1 MPVDRLW
8 RAHAPRLL
16 AVGLLA
22 LALAPRAVTSAW
34 AVGPCIPGVICDASP
49 SPSPS
54 PSAHPSPSPSHR
66 PSPQPTRAP
75 APVAAAPARPAASPS
90 PSPSSSPQQV
100 AAQFKNAPFLADLLK
115 VLNHPASAQTPDLK
129 HFRLEAARVAAAQA
143 EAGRARRAAAGNQ
156 ALTGTLVVVA
166 WIVLVGAA
174 LTLARGVIRLPRW
187 ARRSALLLLPALAAG
202 LSAGVH
208 SAAVSPTVVPSN
220 TGGPQAPVFVAQ
232 APPPPELSA
241 PVWQELVAVEQDVAA
256 TQDSLARQEDLI
268 RRMAASP
275 VGAPVP
281 DAAPVPS
288 DDGSPAANQDRALR
302 VDPEARQAR
311 QLGRV
316 LGTYHLA
323 AAHYQDSLR
332 REYEVYRAAAQ
343 DPSRKQQIQAAAASA
358 PLPGVKDVVAYNLGV
373 VQVQLDQE
381 AQIASAEGKLAAI
394 GSLSGAQL
402 TAIRQ
407 HQAFII
413 PVEAPVIQGF
423 GPTDVGF
430 EPSIT
435 YHGTFYP
442 HFHTGLDII
451 GVENSPVHAGADG
464 VVLLATSN
472 RDGSGNL
479 IGYGNYVVIA
489 HPNGF
494 VTLYGHMNSLAVKE
508 GQVVHQ
514 GEIVGLEGSTGLS
527 TGPHVHFEIRHNNDW
542 VDPAPYLTGQVQT

>member
-1 MPVDRLW
+1 MSLERLW
-8 RAHAPRLL
+8 RLHAPRLL
-16 AVGLLA
+16 AAGLLA
-22 LALAPRAVTSAW
+22 LALAPRAVTPAW

-75 APVAAAPARPAASPS
+75 APVAAPARPPASPS
-90 PSPSSSPQQV
+90 PSPSSSPHQV
-100 AAQFKNAPFLADLLK
+100 AAQFQNAPFLADLLK

-156 ALTGTLVVVA
+156 ALTGTVVGLA
-166 WIVLVGAA
+166 WITVLGAA
-174 LTLARGVIRLPRW
+174 LALARGTIRLPRW
-187 ARRSALLLLPALAAG
+187 ARRSGLLLLPALAAG
-202 LSAGVH
+202 LSTGVQSAPVTLHAIPAGT
-208 SAAVSPTVVPSN
+208 SRPPAA
-220 TGGPQAPVFVAQ
+220 VFVAQ

-275 VGAPVP
+275 DNAPVP
-281 DAAPVPS
+281 DAAPAPS
-288 DDGSPAANQDRALR
+288 DDGTPAANQDRALR
-302 VDPEARQAR
+302 VDPEARQGR
-311 QLGRV
+311 QLGR
-316 LGTYHLA
+316 LLDTYRRA

-332 REYEVYRAAAQ
+332 REYEVYRGAAQ
-343 DPSRKQQIQAAAASA
+343 DPSRREQIQAAAASA
-358 PLPGVKDVVAYNLGV
+358 PLPEVKDVVAYNLRV

-381 AQIASAEGKLAAI
+381 AQITSAEGKLAAI
-394 GSLSGAQL
+394 GSLSGTQL
-402 TAIRQ
+402 NAIRQ

-413 PVEAPVIQGF
+413 PVAAPVIQGF

-451 GVENSPVHAGADG
+451 GAENSPVHAAADG

-472 RDGSGNL
+472 RDASGNL

-494 VTLYGHMNSLAVKE
+494 VTLYGHMNSLSVKE

-514 GEIVGLEGSTGLS
+514 GEIVGQEGSTGLS